1 MTSQVGEAPATTA
14 TPVRKISYSRAINEA
29 MAEEMAR
36 DERVFVM
43 GQDVGAFGGVFGLTR
58 NLYDRF
64 GPDRVIDTPIS
75 EMFLVGGGVGAAL
88 TGLRP
93 IVELQYADFLW
104 NAGDEIVGKM
114 SKWRYMHGSLFDV
127 PMVLRLPEGAA
138 GGAGPEHST
147 CPEAALLP
155 ATGTY
160 IVIPSTPY
168 DAKGLLKSAIR
179 DDNPVAF
186 FEHKG
191 MYSLKGEVPEEEYLI
206 PLGQADV
213 KRAGSDVSVIAWGRL
228 VHRALE
234 AAEMAAADGIDVEV
248 LDPRGLRPLDTEAI
262 VRTVEKTGRVV
273 VTHEAGRTGGAG
285 AEIAAIIAETCL
297 TSLEAPIRRVC
308 GIETPI
314 PQSVHLEQF
323 IIPTARDLYAA
334 IKETVEF

>member
-1 MTSQVGEAPATTA
+1 MDA
-14 TPVRKISYSRAINEA
+14 PVRRISYARAINEA
-29 MAEEMAR
+29 MAEEMER
-36 DERVFVM
+36 DQRVFVM
-43 GQDVGAFGGVFGLTR
+43 GEDVGEYGGVFGVTR
-58 NLYDRF
+58 NLFKRF
-64 GPDRVIDTPIS
+64 GGDRVIDTPIS

-93 IVELQYADFLW
+93 IVELQYADFMW
-104 NAGDEIVGKM
+104 SAGDEVVGKM
-114 SKWRYMHGSLFDV
+114 SKWRYMHGGLFNV

-155 ATGTY
+155 AHGTY

-191 MYSLKGEVPEEEYLI
+191 LYSLKGEVPEEEYLI

-213 KRAGSDVSVIAWGRL
+213 KRSGGDVTIIAWGRL

-248 LDPRGLRPLDTEAI
+248 LDPRGLRPLDIDAI
-262 VRTVEKTGRVV
+262 VRTVEKTGRVIIS
-273 VTHEAGRTGGAG
+273 HEAGKTGGAG
-285 AEIAAIIAETCL
+285 AEIAAIIAEHCI

-323 IIPTARDLYAA
+323 VIPSAQDLYDAITAIAA
-334 IKETVEF
+334 F

>member
-1 MTSQVGEAPATTA
+1 MSKPTRMV
-14 TPVRKISYSRAINEA
+14 SYGRAINEA

-36 DERVFVM
+36 DERVFIM
-43 GQDVGAFGGVFGLTR
+43 GQDVGAYGGVFGITKGLF
-58 NLYDRF
+58 DRF

-93 IVELQYADFLW
+93 IVELQYADFIW
-104 NAGDEIVGKM
+104 NAGDEVMGKM

-168 DAKGLLKSAIR
+168 DAKGLMKSAIR

-191 MYSLKGEVPEEEYLI
+191 MYSLKGEVPEEEYTI
-206 PLGQADV
+206 PLGQADI
-213 KRAGSDVSVIAWGRL
+213 KRSGGDVTIIAWGRL

-234 AAEMAAADGIDVEV
+234 AAELAAADGTDVEV
-248 LDPRGLRPLDTEAI
+248 LDPRGLRPLDIDAI
-262 VRTVEKTGRVV
+262 VRSVEKTGRVIIS
-273 VTHEAGRTGGAG
+273 HEAGRTGGAG
-285 AEIAAIIAETCL
+285 AEIAALIAEHSI

-323 IIPTARDLYAA
+323 IIPSAHDLYQAVKDITA
-334 IKETVEF
+334 Y